1 MSEGQAGSADETQAP
16 AAERRGTARSPR
28 TRWSGLLS
36 GLALFAVLR
45 LLPAPQG
52 MEATAWA
59 VAALAGLMAVWWIT
73 EAVPVAATALLPVVA
88 LPLLGVRGAVD
99 ATAPYAH
106 PLIFLFLGGFL
117 IALAIERW
125 GLHRR
130 LALALLRRIGTRPD
144 GLIAGFLIV
153 PAALSMWLSNTATSL
168 VMLPIGLSVAALLHG
183 EGKQNA
189 SAAPHTGDDFDAPLL
204 LAIAYGASIGGM
216 ATLIGTPPNALLAAF
231 LSESYGRD
239 IGFAQWMAFGLP
251 VSVLMLAAAWLVL
264 TRLAF
269 RVPHGPLPG
278 AQELVAREAAAL
290 GATTGPEKRVA
301 AVFATVALLWLL
313 RPQLDPW
320 LPAGASLG
328 DPGIAVLGAL
338 ALFALPSGR
347 APGERLLH
355 WSATARLP
363 WGVLVLFG
371 GGLSLA
377 GAIAESG
384 LAAWIAGE
392 MLVLADW
399 PLAGLVATV
408 SGTVVLL
415 TEFTSNTATAATFL
429 PLLAELAAALGHDP
443 LLLAAP
449 AAVAAS
455 CAFMLP
461 VATPPNAIVYGSGYI
476 SIPQMARA
484 GIWLN
489 VLSTIL
495 ASGAALVLVPLVFG

>member
-1 MSEGQAGSADETQAP
+1 MPEEQGEPANETLGPVAP
-16 AAERRGTARSPR
+16 AGERRGTARAPL
-28 TRWSGLLS
+28 TRWSGLLL
-36 GLALFAVLR
+36 GLGLFVALR

-52 MEATAWA
+52 MPDAAWA
-59 VAALAGLMAVWWIT
+59 VAALAGLMALWWIT

-88 LPLLGVRGAVD
+88 LPLLGVRGPVA
-99 ATAPYAH
+99 AAAPYAH

-130 LALALLRRIGTRPD
+130 LALALLQRIGTRPD
-144 GLIAGFLIV
+144 TLVAGFLLV

-168 VMLPIGLSVAALLHG
+168 VMLPIGLSVAALLHSETVSPG
-183 EGKQNA
+183 EDA
-189 SAAPHTGDDFDAPLL
+189 DFDAALL

-231 LSESYGRD
+231 VSESYGRD

-251 VSVLMLAAAWLVL
+251 VSILLLGAAWLVL

-269 RVPHGPLPG
+269 RVPHAPLPG
-278 AQELVAREAAAL
+278 ARDIVAREAARL
-290 GATTGPEKRVA
+290 GPMSGPERRVA
-301 AVFATVALLWLL
+301 AVFGTVALLWLL
-313 RPQLDPW
+313 RPQLAPW
-320 LPAGASLG
+320 LPDGAELG
-328 DPGIAVLGAL
+328 DPGIALLGAV

-355 WSATARLP
+355 WAATARLP
-363 WGVLVLFG
+363 WGVLILFG

-377 GAIAESG
+377 GAIADSG

-392 MLVLADW
+392 MQVLADW
-399 PLAGLVATV
+399 PLAGVIAAV
-408 SGTVVLL
+408 SGTVVML
-415 TEFTSNTATAATFL
+415 TELTSNTATAATFL
-429 PLLAELAAALGHDP
+429 PLLAELATALGHDP

-461 VATPPNAIVYGSGYI
+461 VATPPNAIVYGSGRI
-476 SIPQMARA
+476 SMLQMARA

-489 VLSTIL
+489 VLATAL
-495 ASGAALVLVPLVFG
+495 ATAAALLLVPLVFG